1 MASMILNRT
10 HNKNKTMARKKQTA
24 RKSLNRRAKA
34 NGRASTVHG
43 RKPRRY
49 RPGTVAK
56 REVCHFEK
64 TTHLLIPKSAFSGA
78 ARYVNADLTFR
89 PNKPKRMTTGSIAA
103 MQLRCEDKLTELLMN
118 TDDCAKHASRKQIME
133 DDMKLVQKI
142 TTKRGL
148 CRTVWPK

>member
-1 MASMILNRT
+1 M
-10 HNKNKTMARKKQTA
+10 
-24 RKSLNRRAKA
+24 
-34 NGRASTVHG
+34 HG

-78 ARYVNADLTFR
+78 ARYVNADLTFH

-103 MQLRCEDKLTELLMN
+103 MQLRWEDKLTELLMR
-118 TDDCAKHASRKQIME
+118 TDDCAKHAGRKQIMK

-142 TTKRGL
+142 KMKRGL
-148 CRTVWPK
+148 LY

>member
-1 MASMILNRT
+1 MIPNCT

-56 REVCHFEK
+56 REVRHFEK
-64 TTHLLIPKSAFSGA
+64 TTHLLIPKSAFSGE
-78 ARYVNADLTFR
+78 ARYVNADLTFH

-103 MQLRCEDKLTELLMN
+103 MQLRWEDKLTELLMR
-118 TDDCAKHASRKQIME
+118 TDDCAKHAGRKQIMK

-142 TTKRGL
+142 KMKNGL
-148 CRTVWPK
+148 LY

>member
-1 MASMILNRT
+1 MIPNRT

-43 RKPRRY
+43 RKPRRS

-56 REVCHFEK
+56 REVRHFEK

-78 ARYVNADLTFR
+78 ARFVNADKTF
-89 PNKPKRMTTGSIAA
+89 PSKKPKRMTTGSIAA

-118 TDDCAKHASRKQIME
+118 TDDCAKHAGRKQIMK

-142 TTKRGL
+142 KMKNGL
-148 CRTVWPK
+148 LY